1 MFLILRSVKIG
12 IDLKETKFETNQT
25 WGPRLIDE
33 RMRTKLLSHS
43 NRGVDFEFSENQ
55 PNENGRHSL
64 YKLKVLE
71 DLVKTI

>member
-43 NRGVDFEFSENQ
+43 NRGLTSSFPKINRMRTVVIHFTN
-55 PNENGRHSL
+55 
-64 YKLKVLE
+64 
-71 DLVKTI
+71 

>member
-33 RMRTKLLSHS
+33 RMRTKLLSIRIEGLTS
-43 NRGVDFEFSENQ
+43 SFPKINRMRTVVIHFTNREC
-55 PNENGRHSL
+55 
-64 YKLKVLE
+64 LE
-71 DLVKTI
+71 IW